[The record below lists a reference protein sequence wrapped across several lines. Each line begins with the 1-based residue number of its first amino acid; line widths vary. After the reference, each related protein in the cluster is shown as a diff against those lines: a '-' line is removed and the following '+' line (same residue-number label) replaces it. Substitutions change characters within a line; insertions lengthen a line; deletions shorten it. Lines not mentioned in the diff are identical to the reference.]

1 MSRKFLTNLDLNT
14 NELLNAVIQNLG
26 TDPESGEAGQVYYNT
41 TEDVLKIYNGT
52 ASAWQA
58 VGSVE
63 YIGDTVADLLEGGD
77 GIYLDY
83 DDANDTL
90 TIQNIGVRNIAGT
103 ANQIALSAASGSVTV
118 SLPDAIIIG
127 DTTTDGS
134 LTIQDGSAT
143 SKIVLN
149 SAASATFDVN
159 TVIGGATN
167 STLTVKDSSASAKF
181 TVDPADKVTSEL
193 PVQINDTATGLIVG
207 VGGSVLEANSTEL
220 EISVF
225 TDLNESLDVQDNLT
239 VGASAYF
246 ADDVSV
252 QGDVNIQGNLNV
264 LGNVNSISTT
274 EIQLEDNSILL
285 NSTLSASVAPSVD
298 ASISINRGSSSD
310 VAIRWNE
317 SLDKWELTNDG
328 TNYYDIVATDNLTE
342 DVQDIVGALIGGSN
356 SLEVTYTDGS
366 DSLTLDTIL
375 QTASPSYLVKA
386 NGLAVDLPTL
396 ETQLIA
402 DSFSRKAAANVGN
415 GANTSFALVH
425 NFATRDVVVNVY
437 DAATYDTVET
447 DVVRTDSNTVTV
459 TFSTAPSNNAY
470 RVVIVG

>member
-14 NELLNAVIQNLG
+14 NELLNAVIQNLA
-26 TDPESGEAGQVYYNT
+26 TDPGSGEAGQVYFNT
-41 TEDVLKIYNGT
+41 ADQVLKIYNGT

-63 YIGDTVADLLEGGD
+63 YIGDTVANLLQDGD
-77 GIYLDY
+77 GIFLDY

-90 TIQNIGVRNIAGT
+90 TIHNIGVRNIAGT

-134 LTIQDGSAT
+134 LIIQDGSGT
-143 SKIVLN
+143 DKIVLN
-149 SAASATFDVN
+149 SAASASFDVN
-159 TVIGGATN
+159 TTIGGATN

-193 PVQINDTATGLIVG
+193 PVQINDTTTGFKI
-207 VGGSVLEANSTEL
+207 GSTAQVLEANSTEL
-220 EISVF
+220 EINVF
-225 TDLNESLDVQDNLT
+225 TDLNNSLDVQNNLT

-252 QGDVNIQGNLNV
+252 QGDLSIQGNLNV
-264 LGNVNSISTT
+264 LGNVNAISTT
-274 EIQLEDNSILL
+274 EINLEDNSILL
-285 NSTLSASVAPSVD
+285 NSTLSASAAPSVD
-298 ASISINRGSSSD
+298 ASLKVNRGSEAD

-328 TNYYDIVATDNLTE
+328 TNYYDIIATDTFTE
-342 DVQDIVGALIGGSN
+342 DVQDVVGGLISGSN
-356 SLEVTYTDGS
+356 SLQVTYTDGS

-386 NGLAVDLPTL
+386 SGLAVDLPTL
-396 ETQLIA
+396 ETQLIT
-402 DSFSRKAAANVGN
+402 DSFARKAAANVGN
-415 GANTSFALVH
+415 GSNTSFAIIH
-425 NFATRDVVVNVY
+425 NFNTQDVVVNVY
-437 DAATYDTVET
+437 DNSTYETVEV
-447 DVVRTDSNTVTV
+447 DVVRTNGNTVTV
-459 TFSTAPSNNAY
+459 SFASAPSSNAY

>member
-14 NELLNAVIQNLG
+14 NQLLNTVIQNLA
-26 TDPESGEAGQVYYNT
+26 TDPGTGKAGQVYFNT
-41 TEDVLKIYNGT
+41 AEDVLKIYNGS

-90 TIQNIGVRNIAGT
+90 TIQNIGVRSIVGT

-118 SLPDAIIIG
+118 SLPDAIQIG

-134 LTIQDGSAT
+134 LIIQDST
-143 SKIVLN
+143 DTNKIVLN

-167 STLTVKDSSASAKF
+167 STLTVKNSSNTAKF
-181 TVDPADKVTSEL
+181 TVNPADKVTSEL
-193 PVQINDTATGLIVG
+193 PVQINDTAIGLIVG
-207 VGGSVLEANSTEL
+207 AGGSVLEANSTEL

-225 TDLNESLDVQDNLT
+225 TDLNNSLDVQDNLT

-252 QGDVNIQGNLNV
+252 QGDVSIQGNLNV
-264 LGNVNSISTT
+264 LGSVNAISTT

-298 ASISINRGSSSD
+298 ASINVNRGSSSD

-356 SLEVTYTDGS
+356 SLQVTYTDGS

-415 GANTSFALVH
+415 GVNTSFALVH

-437 DAATYDTVET
+437 DATTYDTVET
-447 DVVRTDSNTVTV
+447 DVVRTNSNTVTV
-459 TFSTAPSNNAY
+459 TFATAPSSNAY

>member
-14 NELLNAVIQNLG
+14 NELLNAVIQNLA
-26 TDPESGEAGQVYYNT
+26 TDPGSGEAGQVYFNT
-41 TEDVLKIYNGT
+41 ADQVLKIYNGT

-63 YIGDTVADLLEGGD
+63 YIGDTVANLLQGGD

-83 DDANDTL
+83 DDASDTL
-90 TIQNIGVRNIAGT
+90 TIHNIGVRNIAGT

-118 SLPDAIIIG
+118 SLPDAVIIG
-127 DTTTDGS
+127 DTSTDGS
-134 LTIQDGSAT
+134 LIVQDGSGVD
-143 SKIVLN
+143 KIVLN
-149 SAASATFDVN
+149 SAASVSFDVN
-159 TVIGGATN
+159 TVIGGATD
-167 STLTVKDSSASAKF
+167 STLTVKNSSGTAKF
-181 TVDPADKVTSEL
+181 TVDPASNVTSEL
-193 PVQINDTATGLIVG
+193 PLQVNDTATGFKVG
-207 VGGSVLEANSTEL
+207 STGQVLEANSTEL
-220 EISVF
+220 EVNVF
-225 TDLNESLDVQDNLT
+225 TDLNASLDVQDNLT

-252 QGDVNIQGNLNV
+252 QGDVSIQGNLNV
-264 LGNVNSISTT
+264 LGNVNAISTT

-298 ASISINRGSSSD
+298 AEIKVNRGSAAD

-328 TNYYDIVATDNLTE
+328 TNYYDIIATDTFTE
-342 DVQDIVGALIGGSN
+342 DVQDVVGGLISGSN
-356 SLEVTYTDGS
+356 SLSVTYTDGS
-366 DSLTLDTIL
+366 DSLTLDTTL

-396 ETQLIA
+396 ETQLIS
-402 DSFSRKAAANVGN
+402 DSFARKAAANVGN
-415 GANTSFALVH
+415 GVNTSFALVH
-425 NFATRDVVVNVY
+425 NFGTRDVTVNVY
-437 DAATYDTVET
+437 DSTTYETVET

-459 TFSTAPSNNAY
+459 TFASAPSSNAY

>member
-83 DDANDTL
+83 DDANDKL

-134 LTIQDGSAT
+134 LTIQDGSAI

-159 TVIGGATN
+159 TIIGGATN

-181 TVDPADKVTSEL
+181 TVDPADKITSEL

-207 VGGSVLEANSTEL
+207 AGGSVLEANSTEL

-225 TDLNESLDVQDNLT
+225 TDLNESLDVQDNLI

-246 ADDVSV
+246 ADNVSV

-285 NSTLSASVAPSVD
+285 NSTLSASVAPSID
-298 ASISINRGSSSD
+298 ASISINRGSSLD
-310 VAIRWNE
+310 AVIRWNE
-317 SLDKWELTNDG
+317 TLDKWELTNDG
-328 TNYYDIVATDNLTE
+328 TNFYDIIATDNLTE
-342 DVQDIVGALIGGSN
+342 DVQDIVGGLIGGSN

>member
-14 NELLNAVIQNLG
+14 NELLNAVIQNLA
-26 TDPESGEAGQVYYNT
+26 TDPGSGEAGQVYYNT
-41 TEDVLKIYNGT
+41 ADSVLKIYNGS

-193 PVQINDTATGLIVG
+193 PVQINDTTTGLIVG
-207 VGGSVLEANSTEL
+207 AGGSVLEANSTEL

-225 TDLNESLDVQDNLT
+225 TDLNASLDVQDNLT

-246 ADDVSV
+246 ADDLAV
-252 QGDVNIQGNLNV
+252 QGDVSIQGNLNV

-274 EIQLEDNSILL
+274 EISLEDNSILL

-298 ASISINRGSSSD
+298 ASINVNRGSSAD

-317 SLDKWELTNDG
+317 SNDKWELTNDG
-328 TNYYDIVATDNLTE
+328 SNYYDIVATDNLTE
-342 DVQDIVGALIGGSN
+342 DVQDIVGGLIGGSN
-356 SLEVTYTDGS
+356 SLEVTYTDGT

-386 NGLAVDLPTL
+386 SGLAVDLPTL
-396 ETQLIA
+396 ETQLIT
-402 DSFSRKAAANVGN
+402 DSFARKAAANVGN
-415 GANTSFALVH
+415 GSNTAFALVH
-425 NFATRDVVVNVY
+425 NFGTRDVTVNVY
-437 DAATYDTVET
+437 DSSTYETVET

-459 TFSTAPSNNAY
+459 SFASAPSNDAY